1 MGNKKYNVTILQT
14 QTSESVITQLS
25 KLFKIST
32 EKAEQILQKDF
43 FIIKKETDKVTAEKF
58 HKAISAAGV
67 NCRINEIVEEEAEE
81 VALPEIEEI
90 ENLAKVKP
98 LTDITQPDITPLHQE
113 NTKLSLESR
122 PPEKDNSLNEE
133 KKINDINPEN
143 FCPECG
149 TIRASEDSI
158 CIHCGYDPQELKQS
172 KTKAKIIKASIIILV
187 TIIAIGIAFP
197 FYQQYTKQ
205 AQIEEDL
212 KLAFDTRNQ
221 VTEFIQKTNF
231 WPNQNI
237 DANLDKRISNRT
249 LKSVVVGKNAVIT
262 TTIYGHALDGT
273 EQTLIFT
280 PNILKGKIVWNCVK
294 GTLKEKFRPEICRKH
309 APDE

>member
-1 MGNKKYNVTILQT
+1 MDNKKYNVTILQT
-14 QTSESVITQLS
+14 QTSESVISQLS

-32 EKAEQILQKDF
+32 EKAQQILQKES
-43 FIIKKETDKVTAEKF
+43 FIIKKQTDKNTAEKF
-58 HKAISAAGV
+58 HKAITAAGV
-67 NCRINEIVEEEAEE
+67 NCKIDEIANETEDS
-81 VALPEIEEI
+81 ALPEIQEI
-90 ENLAKVKP
+90 ENIAKVKP

-113 NTKLSLESR
+113 NVNLSLENR
-122 PPEKDNSLNEE
+122 PAEKNNTSDEE
-133 KKINDINPEN
+133 KKIKDIKPEN

-149 TIRASEDSI
+149 TIRASEDSV
-158 CIHCGYDPQELKQS
+158 CLHCGYDPQELKQS
-172 KTKAKIIKASIIILV
+172 RTKAKLITAGIIVTLLVIAS
-187 TIIAIGIAFP
+187 AIGFP
-197 FYQQYTKQ
+197 FYQQYAKQ

-212 KLAFDTRNQ
+212 ILAFDTRNQ
-221 VTEFIQKTNF
+221 VTAFIQKTNF

-249 LKSVVVGKNAVIT
+249 IKSVVVGKNSIIT

-294 GTLKEKFRPEICRKH
+294 GTLKEEFRPEICRTHKS
-309 APDE
+309 DE